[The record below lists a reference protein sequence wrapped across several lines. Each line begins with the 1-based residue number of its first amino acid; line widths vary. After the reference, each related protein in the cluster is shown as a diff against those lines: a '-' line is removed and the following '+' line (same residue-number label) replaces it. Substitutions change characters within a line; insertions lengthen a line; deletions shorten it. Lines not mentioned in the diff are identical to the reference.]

1 MFRWFKEGGEVM
13 SEINRHRL
21 YDSCMSPSREGAWVR
36 YEDHAKLI
44 AELEK
49 EHTADVKLVRF
60 ISFNL
65 GKRWQ
70 AGAVGVGGDNPG
82 ISGGS
87 GTIEA
92 NVTKGYLLD
101 GTEVSVENLGAEGG
115 VTIHPQ
121 PKFKIGNQVTRRDSE
136 KVRKIKN
143 YYFSSED
150 NEWKYDIGL
159 YYFESELT
167 LYIPPTPAELSS
179 NPCELIPT
187 LKEHDWVRGTY
198 KTGIAFGPCSV
209 YYNEI
214 GAMFAG
220 DNHLIHW
227 DTGKISDELAT
238 LERCEAP
245 EVK

>member
-1 MFRWFKEGGEVM
+1 
-13 SEINRHRL
+13 
-21 YDSCMSPSREGAWVR
+21 MSPSREGAWVR

-121 PKFKIGNQVTRRDSE
+121 PKFKIGNQVTLRDSG

-143 YYFSSED
+143 YYFSSEN
-150 NEWKYDIGL
+150 NEWKYDVGFH
-159 YYFESELT
+159 YVESNLT
-167 LYIPPTPAELSS
+167 LYIPPTPAEL
-179 NPCELIPT
+179 IPT
-187 LKEHDWVRGTY
+187 LREHEWVRFRVSTSGRLFTSTTY
-198 KTGIAFGPCSV
+198 FDGDGSLCADDYQLRGSHAKSTG
-209 YYNEI
+209 YNVNIESI
-214 GAMFAG
+214 
-220 DNHLIHW
+220 
-227 DTGKISDELAT
+227 
-238 LERCEAP
+238 ERCDAP

>member
-1 MFRWFKEGGEVM
+1 
-13 SEINRHRL
+13 
-21 YDSCMSPSREGAWVR
+21 MSPSREGAWVR

-49 EHTADVKLVRF
+49 EHTADVKLARF

-92 NVTKGYLLD
+92 NVT
-101 GTEVSVENLGAEGG
+101 EVSVENLGAEGG

-121 PKFKIGNQVTRRDSE
+121 PKFKIGNQVTHRDSK

-143 YYFSSED
+143 YYFSSEN

-167 LYIPPTPAELSS
+167 LYVPPTPA
-179 NPCELIPT
+179 ELIPT
-187 LKEHDWVRGTY
+187 LKEHEWVQGTLLTEGSLYKNTFGPGTTYIWESGLWVSNVFLCDVRGFT
-198 KTGIAFGPCSV
+198 S
-209 YYNEI
+209 
-214 GAMFAG
+214 GA
-220 DNHLIHW
+220 IE
-227 DTGKISDELAT
+227 TI
-238 LERCEAP
+238 ERCNPP

>member
-1 MFRWFKEGGEVM
+1 M

-21 YDSCMSPSREGAWVR
+21 YDSCMSPNREGAWVR

-49 EHTADVKLVRF
+49 EHTADVKLARF

-70 AGAVGVGGDNPG
+70 AGAGGGGGYNPG

-121 PKFKIGNQVTRRDSE
+121 PKFKFGDRVLSE
-136 KVRKIKN
+136 LSTQPWTVALTDWHEKLGEWN
-143 YYFSSED
+143 YRSSGDTYQQNYEC
-150 NEWKYDIGL
+150 N
-159 YYFESELT
+159 LT
-167 LYIPPTPAELSS
+167 LYVPPTPA
-179 NPCELIPT
+179 ELIPT
-187 LKEHDWVRGTY
+187 LKEHEWVRVT
-198 KTGIAFGPCSV
+198 TT
-209 YYNEI
+209 YNEKAFEGTVFFAH
-214 GAMFAG
+214 GAIMVG
-220 DNHLIHW
+220 LNI
-227 DTGKISDELAT
+227 LAPNDSPPNPSIT
-238 LERCEAP
+238 SIERCDAP